1 MTIKAFLTLFLIGS
15 TTIVG
20 IGQNKIKWLTWAQAL
35 EKSKVEKRKI
45 FVDIYT
51 DWCGWC
57 KKLDATTFSEDQIA
71 KYLNE
76 NYYPVKFNA
85 EMQEPITLRGRE
97 YVFVKS
103 GRSGYHELAA
113 QLLQGKLS
121 YPSMV
126 FLDENFGLIQ
136 SIPGYQDVNTFE
148 MIITYFGSNSHKSV
162 AWQKYMM
169 DFNRNNY
176 FNIYAG
182 KK

>member
-1 MTIKAFLTLFLIGS
+1 MAPQPLLVL
-15 TTIVG
+15 V
-20 IGQNKIKWLTWAQAL
+20 KIKLNGL
-35 EKSKVEKRKI
+35 LGHKLLKSLRSKRERFLWI
-45 FVDIYT
+45 SIPIGADGV
-51 DWCGWC
+51 
-57 KKLDATTFSEDQIA
+57 KLDATTFSEDQIA